1 MALSEEIYRKL
12 FVEQFHLITPNLF
25 DQIVLNANQLQIPLE
40 QILIDQA
47 NISEEKYLSLLSQV
61 FQVPVADLKLSS
73 VDDELFQTIPRDF
86 AESNLV
92 FPFAIQDGKV
102 CIAMSNP
109 SDASLVEQLKSKVGG
124 DLQIFVATN
133 TQLKRALILYEG
145 DLKQK
150 IQLAAQDAIAASTQ
164 HDASAQNN
172 LTSVDPVIQY
182 VLAAAMLMEASDV
195 HIQPYEQEVVIRFRV
210 NGKLNT
216 YITVPA
222 GLASIISVNLKIK
235 AKLKID
241 EKRVPQDGRFSC
253 EVMTQKINIRLSTLP
268 AIWGE
273 NIVMRLLSKDT
284 KLSGISQIGLLPS
297 DQKLLHQYLS
307 MPHGMILI
315 TGPTN
320 SGKTTTL
327 YSFLQQVELDRLDQV
342 NITTIEDPVEYSI
355 PGIVQVQVDEEITF
369 STGLRAMLRQDLD
382 VLMVGEI
389 RDKDTAELTVRAALS
404 GRLVFSTLHSN
415 DSFATIPRLTDIGIP
430 AYLVASTIDVIIAQR
445 LAKKL
450 CNYCKKPYTPDAEL
464 ISKLSQEHD
473 FMNSI
478 EMLKKSGDL
487 LPNNN
492 QGIVFYHAAGC
503 IECGQSGSIGR
514 TGLFEVLPIT
524 TEIRNEAYAQ
534 VDSEKMKDNAVKAGF
549 KTMFT
554 DGIAKVLNGDIS
566 IEELFSV
573 DY

>member
-12 FVEQFHLITPNLF
+12 FVEQFHLISPNQF
-25 DQIVLNANQLQIPLE
+25 DRIVSNSNQLQIPLE
-40 QILIDQA
+40 QVLIDQA
-47 NISEEKYLSLLSQV
+47 NITEENYLSLLSRM
-61 FQVPVADLKLSS
+61 FRVPVADLKLSS
-73 VDDELFQTIPRDF
+73 VDDELFQTIPQDF
-86 AESNLV
+86 AEANLV

-102 CIAMSNP
+102 CIAMSDP
-109 SDASLVEQLKSKVGG
+109 SDVSLIEQLKSKVGG

-133 TQLKRALILYEG
+133 SQLKRALILYEG

-150 IQLAAQDAIAASTQ
+150 IQLAAQESITASTQ
-164 HDASAQNN
+164 HNASANDN
-172 LTSVDPVIQY
+172 LNSVEPVIQY
-182 VLAAAMLMEASDV
+182 LFAAAMLMEASDI
-195 HIQPYEQEVVIRFRV
+195 HIQPYEHEVVIRLRV

-216 YITVPA
+216 YTTVPV

-241 EKRVPQDGRFSC
+241 EKRMPQDGRFSC
-253 EVMTQKINIRLSTLP
+253 EVMTQQINVRLSTLP
-268 AIWGE
+268 SIWGE

-327 YSFLQQVELDRLDQV
+327 YSFLQQVELERFDQV
-342 NITTIEDPVEYSI
+342 NITTIEDPVEYSV
-355 PGIVQVQVDEEITF
+355 PGVVQVQVDEEITF
-369 STGLRAMLRQDLD
+369 TTGLRAMLRQDLD

-389 RDKDTAELTVRAALS
+389 RDKDTAELTVRSALS

-445 LAKKL
+445 LAKRL

-464 ISKLSQEHD
+464 ISKLSQEHG
-473 FMNSI
+473 FMNSV

-503 IECGQSGSIGR
+503 NECDQSGSIGR
-514 TGLFEVLPIT
+514 IGLFEILPIT
-524 TEIRNEAYAQ
+524 TQIRNETYAQ
-534 VDSEKMKDNAVKAGF
+534 LDSEKMKDNAIKNGF

-554 DGIAKVLNGDIS
+554 DGIAKVLNGYIS
-566 IEELFSV
+566 IEDLLSV